1 MLASRSHAV
10 AGVIALATAFG
21 AASTPHS
28 ADAQASQPSLYQ
40 PAISPDGTEVAFVS
54 GGDIWTVPASGG
66 TARLLVVHEADE
78 GSPLYSPDGTR
89 LAFRSNRAGDND
101 IWVLTLA
108 TGEVERLTY
117 GDGNEELDA
126 WSPDSEWIYFADGRA
141 DPGGQPDI
149 WRVASDGGTP
159 HRVLADRYSP
169 EFHAAVSPDGSTI
182 AIAGKGRM
190 AQGQWWRNGHSH
202 IDESE
207 IWLVTDVDDTPTYH
221 RLSDPGSKS
230 VQPMWTADG
239 NDVVYVSDRSGS
251 ENLWARPAG
260 GGAARRLTNFDDG
273 RLLFPRISTGTDV
286 VVFERDFRIWS
297 MQLPSGSPAP
307 LPITLMGATQEP
319 IPTESSV
326 TNGFSNL
333 ALSPDGEK
341 VAFVARGDV
350 FAASAE
356 DGGTATRVTRTAGAE
371 SEVVWAPDSRRIA
384 YVARRDGDT
393 DLFLFDFGDMS
404 ERALTDGDAMD
415 VTPRFSPDGSEIAF
429 ARNGREIRILD
440 LDTGSERVAAEG
452 LLWVYPYTGAEPLV
466 WSPDGMWLAW
476 LATDDRGFTNVWVA
490 PSEGGAPQ
498 RASELANS
506 FGGSIAWSPD
516 GRTVYFDTQHRTRT
530 GQVAAVDLVPRTPT
544 FREDRFSELF
554 DDDRPGEQTPGT
566 GEPGAGGSGAAE
578 DATDTVTPDFEEIR
592 RRLTLLPIGVDVGT
606 IALSPDGKT
615 LVFNAAAE
623 GQQNLYAFSVD
634 PESSGPPVT
643 RQITSSPG
651 FKSRPLFTPDGS
663 RVFYL
668 ASGRIQ
674 SANVS
679 SGDTRNLSVT
689 AEIESGFH
697 ESKME
702 AFDQAWTYMRDHFYD
717 ENLHGAD
724 WDGVRQD
731 FEPQLRGAATRAE
744 YSRLMNL
751 MLGELNGSHLG
762 HNIGGGRPGSTTGV
776 LGLTFDRLEAEQN
789 GRYRITD
796 VLHLGPAHVAGGIA
810 VGDYLMAISGTTLDR
825 NTNVDALLQD
835 TGGDKVSLTV
845 ASSASGAD
853 GREVSVR
860 PISAGNERQLVYRAW
875 VESRRAY
882 VEEASN
888 GRLGYV
894 HMPSMSEGSLRQ
906 LYVDLD
912 AANHEKEGVVIDL
925 RSNNGGF
932 VNAYALDAFA
942 RRGYLTMQLRNFP
955 EVNARSMLG
964 QRSLERGTVLVVD
977 QNTLSD
983 GEDFTEGY
991 RALGL
996 GQVVGE
1002 PTAGWI
1008 IFTWSATLVDGTTL
1022 RMPRS
1027 MIRGTDGENM
1037 ELVPRPVDVEVERP
1051 MGESYS
1057 GVDSQLDA
1065 AVRVLTS
1072 GR

>member
-1 MLASRSHAV
+1 MLFSRSFA
-10 AGVIALATAFG
+10 AAWCLALAALSAAAFAPRG
-21 AASTPHS
+21 AT
-28 ADAQASQPSLYQ
+28 AQASLPTLYQ
-40 PAISPDGTEVAFVS
+40 PAVNPDGSEIAFVR
-54 GGDIWTVPASGG
+54 GGDIWTAPASGG

-78 GSPLYSPDGTR
+78 SAPLYSPDGTR
-89 LAFRSNRAGDND
+89 LAFVSNRAGDND
-101 IWVLTLA
+101 IWILTLA
-108 TGEVERLTY
+108 TGAVERLTW
-117 GDGNEELDA
+117 GDGGEELDA
-126 WSPDSEWIYFADGRA
+126 WSPDSEWIYFADGRG

-149 WRVASDGGTP
+149 WRIASDGGTP
-159 HRVLADRYSP
+159 HRVLADSYSP

-182 AIAGKGRM
+182 AIAANGRM

-207 IWLVTDVDDTPTYH
+207 IWLVTGADDTPTYR

-230 VQPMWTADG
+230 VQPMWTSDG
-239 NDVVYVSDRSGS
+239 GEVVYVSDRSGT
-251 ENLWARPAG
+251 ENLWSRPAG
-260 GGAARRLTNFDDG
+260 GGAARQLTDFDDG
-273 RLLFPRISTGTDV
+273 RLLFPRMSAASDL

-297 MQLPSGSPAP
+297 MQLPSGSPSPVA
-307 LPITLMGATQEP
+307 ITLLGATQEP
-319 IPTESSV
+319 IPSETNV
-326 TNGFSNL
+326 TSGFSDL

-356 DGGTATRVTRTAGAE
+356 DGGIATRVTRSTGAE
-371 SEVVWAPDSRRIA
+371 SEIAWAPDSRRIA
-384 YVARRDGDT
+384 YVSRREGTT
-393 DLFLFDFGDMS
+393 DLFLFDFGDMT
-404 ERALTDGDAMD
+404 ETRLTRGDAMD
-415 VTPRFSPDGSEIAF
+415 VTPRFSRDGEAIAF
-429 ARNGREIRILD
+429 ARDGREILVLD
-440 LDTGSERVAAEG
+440 LASMSERTVAEG
-452 LLWVYPYTGAEPLV
+452 LLWVYPYSAPEPLV
-466 WSPDGMWLAW
+466 WSPDGEWLAW
-476 LATDDRGFTNVWVA
+476 MATDNRGFTNVWLA
-490 PSEGGAPQ
+490 PADGGDARP
-498 RASELANS
+498 ASELANS

-516 GRTVYFDTQHRTRT
+516 GQTIYFDTQHRTRN
-530 GQVAAVDLVPRTPT
+530 GQVAAIDLVPKTPL
-544 FREDRFSELF
+544 FREDRFSDLF
-554 DDDRPGEQTPGT
+554 EQEEP
-566 GEPGAGGSGAAE
+566 GEPGNTGAASSGAE
-578 DATDTVTPDFEEIR
+578 TTDGPLTPDFDEIR

-606 IALSPDGKT
+606 IAVSPDGKT

-623 GQQNLYAFSVD
+623 GQQNLYAFSID
-634 PESSGPPVT
+634 PEASGPPVT

-651 FKSRPLFTPDGS
+651 FKSRPIFTADGD

-674 SANVS
+674 SAAVS
-679 SGDTRNLSVT
+679 SGQTQNLSVT
-689 AEIESGFH
+689 AEVDADFH
-697 ESKME
+697 EIKME
-702 AFDQAWTYMRDHFYD
+702 AFDQGWSYMRDHFYD
-717 ENLHGAD
+717 EDLHGAD
-724 WDGVRQD
+724 WEAVKRA
-731 FEPQLRGAATRAE
+731 FEPQLRGSATRAE
-744 YSRLMNL
+744 YSRLMNM

-762 HNIGGGRPGSTTGV
+762 HNLGGGRPGSTTGV
-776 LGLTFDRLEAEQN
+776 LGLTFDRAEAEQE
-789 GRYRITD
+789 GRYRVTD
-796 VLHLGPAHVAGGIA
+796 VLHLGPAHVAGGITT
-810 VGDYLMAISGTTLDR
+810 GDYLIDIGGSALGPGT
-825 NTNVDALLQD
+825 NIDALLQD
-835 TGGDKVSLTV
+835 TQGDKVTVRVSATPSGSESRTVSL
-845 ASSASGAD
+845 S
-853 GREVSVR
+853 
-860 PISAGNERQLVYRAW
+860 PISAGAERQLAYRAW

-882 VEEASN
+882 VEAASD

-912 AANHEKEGVVIDL
+912 AANHEKEGVVIDM

-942 RRGYLTMQLRNFP
+942 RQGYLTMQLRNFP

-964 QRSLERGTVLVVD
+964 QRSLERGTVLVVN

-1027 MIRGTDGENM
+1027 MIRGADGQNM
-1037 ELVPRPVDVEVERP
+1037 ELVPRPVDVEVVRP

-1057 GVDSQLDA
+1057 GIDSQLDA
-1065 AVRVLTS
+1065 AVRVLAG